1 MKARFILIVIA
12 FTFSKPHSVYP
23 IQGNPIGANEIL
35 GFCQNNG
42 LKYLTFVTINKSF
55 GLETFSNQLTESA
68 QLTQSIRTRSIR
80 TNDNGNEENQLWDR
94 YHFDQDTL
102 VFISSSNSKEWDHY
116 LKLISQTKIKSS
128 ILIVIEPITKAD
140 INRIYDS
147 LSLMSENIY
156 FYLCYI
162 EDISGPM
169 VEWKKL
175 ITLKHNPQVVS
186 NKVHFEPSG
195 KMIEEYDM
203 QGLHVKCSTLSWAPY
218 LSLSDCDEN
227 TGKDCKSTGYI
238 ADVMNLL
245 GSSLNFTWSCDAEP
259 NNDWGV
265 TPISGPSNVN
275 GTWGGVVGAVVN
287 GDYPLCLSFWTN
299 TYSRIGMMDFVIMG
313 QGVQYVMALV
323 PQLPRYDTGLFIRP
337 LTRNVWLV
345 IGLISLIVI
354 ACVIV
359 SAVASKP
366 GKTDTSIRIVKSIA
380 WLTLFLVM
388 VHYEGALTMF
398 FTTEITVPFETRMQA
413 LLAYPEWRTMIRKGN
428 DRNFKE
434 LAEEGIPVYIDFWNR
449 LQETPE
455 ETYYGSIKNGIDLI
469 RNEQVIIHISG
480 KALRQY
486 FKSNPYGVRPKTFP
500 SEGENLAEN
509 LVITNNSPLGPILT
523 LGCVAL
529 RETGIMGTLDTKW
542 MGADISNDGGG
553 GATALQ
559 LMPGQVMMIFAV
571 LCTAI
576 GVVLVVLAVEK
587 LMNISIPKA
596 HQQPTPTPT
605 KIDVAD

>member
-1 MKARFILIVIA
+1 MIKKMKLSFLYFVVMLISIDSSIVFSTNSKSISA
-12 FTFSKPHSVYP
+12 FD
-23 IQGNPIGANEIL
+23 IL

-42 LKYLTFVTINKSF
+42 YKYLTFVTIGRQLKNSQ
-55 GLETFSNQLTESA
+55 TFISHLIIAAQHSNSL
-68 QLTQSIRTRSIR
+68 RTRLLT
-80 TNDNGNEENQLWDR
+80 TNNDGNEESDLWSR

-102 VFISSSNSKEWDHY
+102 VFISSPNSAEWGHY
-116 LKLISQTKIKSS
+116 LELIAKTKIKSS
-128 ILIVIEPITKAD
+128 IFVILEPITKSE
-140 INRIYDS
+140 IQK
-147 LSLMSENIY
+147 LSDYLSQMSENVY

-162 EDISGPM
+162 EDITDPSL
-169 VEWKKL
+169 EWRQF

-186 NKVHFEPSG
+186 NEVHFQQSG
-195 KMIEEYDM
+195 RIIEKYDM

-218 LSLSDCDEN
+218 LSLYDCNEE

-238 ADVMNLL
+238 ADIMNLL
-245 GSSLNFTWSCDAEP
+245 GSSQNFTWHCDAEP

-265 TPISGPSNVN
+265 TPKSGPSNVN
-275 GTWGGVVGAVVN
+275 GTWGGVVGDVVN

-313 QGVQYVMALV
+313 PGVQYVMALV
-323 PQLPRYDTGLFIRP
+323 PQLPKYDTGLFVRP
-337 LTRNVWLV
+337 LTNNVWIV
-345 IGLISLIVI
+345 IGIISLIVI
-354 ACVIV
+354 SCVII
-359 SAVASKP
+359 SGVASKE

-413 LLAYPEWRTMIRKGN
+413 LLAYPEWKTMIRRGN

-434 LAEEGIPVYIDFWNR
+434 LAEEGIPVYIEFWNR
-449 LQETPE
+449 LEQTPE
-455 ETYYGSIKNGIDLI
+455 EVYYSGIKDGVELI
-469 RNEQVIIHISG
+469 RSEQVIIHISG

-509 LVITNNSPLGPILT
+509 LVITNNSPLGPILS

-542 MGADISNDGGG
+542 MGAEISNDGGG
-553 GATALQ
+553 GATAFALEV
-559 LMPGQVMMIFAV
+559 GQVMMIFAI
-571 LCTAI
+571 LCTFI
-576 GVVLVVLAVEK
+576 FVSFVVLGIEH
-587 LMNISIPKA
+587 LMALSKPIK
-596 HQQPTPTPT
+596 
-605 KIDVAD
+605 